1 MEKHVYTISPLF
13 SFAGT
18 LAETLLDENKND
30 PMRLAKTLILMP
42 TKRACLMLHKAF
54 LQKTKGRPVL
64 LPRILSFASLESED
78 SAQTFL
84 TAPLAS
90 LPEAIDPT
98 QRLMLLTRLIM
109 QWRPDMRESADKAY
123 LLAKDL
129 ALFLDEATLYGVTT
143 ERLESIVPDDFSAH
157 WQDVLEFLKIVTQY
171 LPDILKER
179 GVVDSAERRVL
190 LFNALAE
197 NWLKNPPAY
206 RVVAAG
212 STGSLP
218 TTKVLLNAVAS
229 LPDGKLILP
238 GVNLSLTDK
247 ERGNIKE
254 THPQYHLMQLLDYMG
269 VPLSDVKE
277 IKGSAQTAPA
287 ERFRLVNEALR
298 PFETTDD
305 WHDLPPFSKEAV
317 ANVTKLECPDEAGEA
332 AAIALIL
339 RRALEDEGKT
349 AALITPDRNLAKR
362 VVAYM
367 KRFGV
372 TTDDSAGEPLAAT
385 PLGAYLQLVWR
396 AAQSDFQPHDLLA
409 LLKHPF
415 SMLGLGVGKLRE
427 MTRLLEKN
435 YLRGMARGRSAAYLK
450 RAAKDNAVLAPVAAR
465 LEEIFAPLVDMANAA
480 QKRPFT
486 DFAAAHLTAAE
497 LLASSADK
505 TGAERLWTGASG
517 EAATDLFDK
526 MTVHAAALGEIDAR
540 QYADLLTAMMHATN
554 VRLKY
559 GMHPRLDILGT
570 MEARLVRPDVMILG
584 SLNEGKWPKEAQT
597 DAWFSRPMRKECGLP
612 LPEHLTGL
620 AAHDFAQSFCAKEV
634 YLTRALK
641 EEGTPSVPS
650 RWLLRL
656 ETLMQMSGLT
666 FEKGDWADFAAQ
678 MDAPAEQIVF
688 PPPAPKP
695 PLAARPKKLAIT
707 KIETLMR
714 DPYSIYARYILGL
727 KVMDDVDA
735 PVSAADFGTM
745 LHDVLKNFVEKYQT
759 NLPPRA
765 KDDLMRA
772 AREAF
777 DALPFDTVESLFFL
791 QRLQNALDC
800 FYAEYECRAP
810 DLAKVLCEKEL
821 ETSFRT
827 QSGETFTL
835 FGFADRID
843 FLKDGSASVVDYK
856 TGEVPKETT
865 VRAGYAPQLPLEAA
879 LLEKSA
885 GAKVSL
891 LEYWRIS
898 GKKDDGLT
906 VILNDNAKD
915 ENGRLSDRLFA
926 NLTTLI
932 NAYEDE
938 NRAYDATPDLSLKPK
953 YTDYDHLARYKE
965 WSVAQ
970 DAEDADD
977 ENA

>member
-1 MEKHVYTISPLF
+1 MEKHVYTISPLY
-13 SFAGT
+13 SFADT
-18 LAETLLDENKND
+18 LAERLLNENAAD
-30 PMRLAKTLILMP
+30 PMRLAKTLVLMP

-84 TAPLAS
+84 TAPLDA
-90 LPEAIDPT
+90 LPEAIAPT
-98 QRLMLLTRLIM
+98 ERLMLLTRLIM
-109 QWRPDMRESADKAY
+109 QWQPDMKESADKAY

-129 ALFLDEATLYGVTT
+129 ALFLDEATLYGVTP

-157 WQDVLEFLKIVTQY
+157 WQDVLKFLKIVTQY

-179 GVVDSAERRVL
+179 GVVDSSQRRVF
-190 LFNALAE
+190 LFNALADG
-197 NWLKNPPAY
+197 WLKNPPPY
-206 RVVAAG
+206 PIVAAG

-218 TTKVLLNAVAS
+218 TTKALLNAVAS

-247 ERGNIKE
+247 ERENIKE
-254 THPQYHLMQLLDYMG
+254 THPQYHLMQLLDYMN
-269 VPLSDVKE
+269 VPLSTVKE
-277 IKGSAQTAPA
+277 IAGSAQTAPA

-305 WHDLPPFSKEAV
+305 WHDLPPFSKDAV
-317 ANVTKLECPDEAGEA
+317 AGVTKLECPDEAGEA

-339 RRALEDEGKT
+339 RRVLEDEGKT

-362 VVAYM
+362 VVSCM
-367 KRFGV
+367 KRFNV
-372 TTDDSAGEPLAAT
+372 MTDDSAGEPLAAT
-385 PLGAYLQLVWR
+385 PLGAYLQLVLH

-415 SMLGLGVGKLRE
+415 SMLGLNVGKLRE
-427 MTRLLEKN
+427 ATRFLEKD
-435 YLRGMARGRSAAYLK
+435 YLRGMARGRGAAYLK
-450 RAAKDNAVLAPVAAR
+450 QAAQDNGVLAPVTAK
-465 LEEIFAPLVDMANAA
+465 LEEIFAPLIALTASSE
-480 QKRPFT
+480 KRPFT
-486 DFAAAHLTAAE
+486 DFLNAHLTAAE
-497 LLASSADK
+497 LLAASADR
-505 TGAERLWTGASG
+505 TGAERLWTGSSG

-526 MTVHAAALGEIDAR
+526 MTVHAAALGNIDAQ
-540 QYADLLTAMMHATN
+540 QYADLLTAMLHGTN

-570 MEARLVRPDVMILG
+570 MEARLVRPDVLILG

-597 DAWFSRPMRKECGLP
+597 DAWFSRPMRQACGLP

-656 ETLMQMSGLT
+656 ETLMQLSGLS
-666 FEKGDWADFAAQ
+666 FETGDWADYAAQ
-678 MDAPAEQIVF
+678 MNAPERQIAF

-695 PLAARPKKLAIT
+695 PLAARPKKLAVT

-714 DPYSIYARYILGL
+714 DPYSVYARYILGL
-727 KVMDDVDA
+727 KVLEDIDA

-759 NLPPRA
+759 NLPPDA
-765 KDDLMRA
+765 KDDLTRT

-777 DALPFDTVESLFFL
+777 DALPFDTVDSLFFL

-821 ETSFRT
+821 ETAFKT
-827 QSGETFTL
+827 KNGETFTL
-835 FGFADRID
+835 FGIADRID
-843 FLKDGSASVVDYK
+843 FLKDGSAIVADYK
-856 TGEVPKETT
+856 TGEAPKETT

-879 LLEKSA
+879 LLEKNA
-885 GAKVSL
+885 DTQVSL
-891 LEYWRIS
+891 LEYWRVS
-898 GKKDDGLT
+898 GKKGDGLT
-906 VILNDNAKD
+906 VILNDDAKEED
-915 ENGRLSDRLFA
+915 GRLSDRLFA
-926 NLTTLI
+926 NLITLI
-932 NAYEDE
+932 DAYEDE
-938 NRAYDATPDLSLKPK
+938 NRAYDATPDLSIKPK

-970 DAEDADD
+970 ETEETDD